1 MRELKKFLRLYRK
14 YGLVVIPL
22 AQLSKVPVKGFDLE
36 KVYDTGQVEYYWEKH
51 QGNIGIVSGFNNL
64 LIIDCD
70 SPEAITWFEAQ
81 EEFIPTVTVKT
92 RRGHHYWYGL
102 YNVPNEF
109 EKRSIKLS
117 DPDEVFKIEFLFG
130 RRYAVAPPSEVRNN
144 GTIHKYIFIDGY
156 DVFRHELNIALLDF
170 EAYKKLLIK
179 AYKRAG
185 KECETEKVQVN
196 VQIFAPKVGD
206 ETKVSKFLQIV
217 ELCKK
222 YYVEGLRQT
231 IWLGLAG
238 IARKLFLPREV
249 VEDILK
255 KELYEGLSDD
265 DSYKQRLSAIEET
278 YKKPMEEVAGISIL
292 TQQVFNEEDARTAS
306 FILGRLSKP
315 KVPGVPVYTEDDL
328 GRAQEIIKHGTKVFA
343 LIENDWYL
351 LIDSDKD
358 KEDKKPKKLKPIC
371 AGFLLKDRGFKPTTN
386 EPVYI
391 VYNCETRRTGRIR
404 LDTVELQNFLGRP
417 ILDGSNLKFLL
428 DALIRNHQE
437 KLFLQEIGWYKTG
450 SKRLFIHPLNQSALV
465 ESGLYCDLDP
475 KEVEHFKYINAS
487 KQHELVR
494 ELLIEGRWLGVK
506 IVLGVASLFIENNLS
521 GFTVFDVGPR
531 GVGKTTTS
539 QFVMSLFYNVNVPMT
554 LNATET
560 GFELYMRRFHNL
572 PILFDE
578 TALIS
583 DSKLQERV
591 FKIAGGVGKLRGT
604 KDLSIDITLLK
615 SVVFITGEVDP
626 QFERRGAER
635 RYILVPVDHWGNYT
649 EKVSSQDLHQ
659 LMRLACGC
667 AFDYIKFLEQEGDV
681 EIEIELPDY
690 FQIFTFTPL
699 IEKSFNFLKK
709 FYNLSRQ
716 EISMLE
722 RSLCALLSFQLE
734 KLDLSLERF
743 LSNFAEFLLSRAPH
757 FVIRGSL
764 AQQVPRNLVFGE
776 IDPISEKVYITR
788 ECLEYFRDFV
798 KLDLRT
804 ILKLFEEAGVI
815 SVFYST
821 DATGVVKRY
830 TKARKIKYAGTEMTV
845 SVYEF
850 DLKKISENIVNE
862 LAGAVIRSAGR
873 PNPLA
878 QVITM
883 PKEEEEET
891 EETREINIPMPED
904 DIPF

>member
-1 MRELKKFLRLYRK
+1 
-14 YGLVVIPL
+14 
-22 AQLSKVPVKGFDLE
+22 
-36 KVYDTGQVEYYWEKH
+36 
-51 QGNIGIVSGFNNL
+51 
-64 LIIDCD
+64 
-70 SPEAITWFEAQ
+70 
-81 EEFIPTVTVKT
+81 
-92 RRGHHYWYGL
+92 
-102 YNVPNEF
+102 
-109 EKRSIKLS
+109 
-117 DPDEVFKIEFLFG
+117 
-130 RRYAVAPPSEVRNN
+130 
-144 GTIHKYIFIDGY
+144 
-156 DVFRHELNIALLDF
+156 
-170 EAYKKLLIK
+170 
-179 AYKRAG
+179 
-185 KECETEKVQVN
+185 
-196 VQIFAPKVGD
+196 
-206 ETKVSKFLQIV
+206 
-217 ELCKK
+217 
-222 YYVEGLRQT
+222 
-231 IWLGLAG
+231 
-238 IARKLFLPREV
+238 
-249 VEDILK
+249 
-255 KELYEGLSDD
+255 
-265 DSYKQRLSAIEET
+265 
-278 YKKPMEEVAGISIL
+278 
-292 TQQVFNEEDARTAS
+292 
-306 FILGRLSKP
+306 
-315 KVPGVPVYTEDDL
+315 
-328 GRAQEIIKHGTKVFA
+328 
-343 LIENDWYL
+343 
-351 LIDSDKD
+351 
-358 KEDKKPKKLKPIC
+358 
-371 AGFLLKDRGFKPTTN
+371 
-386 EPVYI
+386 
-391 VYNCETRRTGRIR
+391 
-404 LDTVELQNFLGRP
+404 
-417 ILDGSNLKFLL
+417 
-428 DALIRNHQE
+428 
-437 KLFLQEIGWYKTG
+437 
-450 SKRLFIHPLNQSALV
+450 
-465 ESGLYCDLDP
+465 
-475 KEVEHFKYINAS
+475 
-487 KQHELVR
+487 
-494 ELLIEGRWLGVK
+494 
-506 IVLGVASLFIENNLS
+506 
-521 GFTVFDVGPR
+521 
-531 GVGKTTTS
+531 
-539 QFVMSLFYNVNVPMT
+539 MT

-649 EKVSSQDLHQ
+649 EKVSPQDLHQ
-659 LMRLACGC
+659 LMRIACGC

-743 LSNFAEFLLSRAPH
+743 LSTFAEFLLSRAPH
-757 FVIRGSL
+757 FVIRNSL
-764 AQQVPRNLVFGE
+764 DQQVPRNLVFGE

-804 ILKLFEEAGVI
+804 ILKLFEEAEVI

-821 DATGVVKRY
+821 DATGSVKRY

-883 PKEEEEET
+883 PKEEEKET